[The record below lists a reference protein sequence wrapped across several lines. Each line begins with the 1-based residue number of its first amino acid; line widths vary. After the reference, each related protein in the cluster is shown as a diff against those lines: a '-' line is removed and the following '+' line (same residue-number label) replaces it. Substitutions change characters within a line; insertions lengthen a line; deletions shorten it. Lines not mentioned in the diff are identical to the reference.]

1 MFSGKSPLLPVLL
14 CSLLWGSAFPAIKSV
29 YQHWD
34 AYGLERSLPVI
45 FLFAGVR
52 FVIAGS
58 GLLVLGK
65 NLRTEIRATPWKL
78 LAAFALTQTF
88 IQYVFFYQSVSVS
101 SASLTSLL
109 VATGSF
115 WWMLLAPL
123 LQKTPWPSRRQWFG
137 LALGGLGVS
146 LAIYKP
152 GAGAGDPV
160 LGALFML
167 AATGSGALAL
177 IIFSH
182 LKPTMSAMNATGL
195 SLFIGGL
202 GLIGIGGQAF
212 HVLPAMFDQTVII
225 ATLWLAFV
233 SATAFS
239 VWNHLSTLFP
249 VTLLATYRFLIPLCG
264 VLEAILL
271 LKSESPGW
279 GLAIGGLLV
288 VISMLMA
295 KHSSPKRACFLV
307 TPKPET

>member
-1 MFSGKSPLLPVLL
+1 VFSHKSPLLPVLI

-34 AYGLERSLPVI
+34 ANGLARSLPVI

-52 FVIAGS
+52 FTLAGG
-58 GLLVLGK
+58 GLLVVSK
-65 NLRTEIRATPWKL
+65 NLKAEIQATSWPL
-78 LAAFALTQTF
+78 IAGLALTQTF

-101 SASLTSLL
+101 SATLTALL

-123 LQKTPWPSRRQWFG
+123 LQKTPWPSRLQWFG
-137 LALGGLGVS
+137 LVLGGIGVS

-152 GAGAGDPV
+152 GAGAGDPI
-160 LGALFML
+160 LGAVYMIT
-167 AATGSGALAL
+167 ATGSGALAL

-182 LKPTMSAMNATGL
+182 LKPTMSAINATGL

-202 GLIGIGGQAF
+202 GLAGIGATAL
-212 HVLPAMFDQTVII
+212 HALPEMFDLTVII

-239 VWNHLSTLFP
+239 IWNHLSTLFP
-249 VTLLATYRFLIPLCG
+249 VTLLATYRFLIPVCG
-264 VLEAILL
+264 VLEAVLL
-271 LKSESPGW
+271 LKAESPGW
-279 GLAIGGLLV
+279 GLAIGG
-288 VISMLMA
+288 
-295 KHSSPKRACFLV
+295 FLV
-307 TPKPET
+307 ALSMILAKRTSPPTPIR